1 MNKIIV
7 EVGSTC
13 TKVNKFNGKIIEKL
27 EGKTIQL
34 KKHYNEDK
42 KLRESDVVELIS
54 SINDLKNISQDIY
67 VCGTSIFRTLN
78 DTERKEFLNRF
89 KKETGYEFNIIS
101 QEKEN
106 ELTVFGTTRYVKD
119 KVCVFIGG
127 GGSTEIAIYDKEIK
141 ESINS
146 KVGVIDVMQEFPD
159 LAENFA
165 TTDLEAVKNFIK
177 ERLNLPKE
185 TVKEKA
191 DILILAGGGHEKFA
205 RHSGIKYEAN
215 TLYEDDASPIMMDIE
230 TRKSETERY
239 YRAISLDEIRNRV
252 NDPNWWYATRAMS
265 AFALLV
271 AEEIGAEYIVPTD
284 IAMVYGIL
292 DKKDEI

>member
-13 TKVNKFNGKIIEKL
+13 TKVDKFDGNDIEKL
-27 EGKTIQL
+27 EGKTIQF

-42 KLRESDVVELIS
+42 KIRESDIVELIS
-54 SINDLKNISQDIY
+54 SINDLKCISEDIY

-78 DTERKEFLNRF
+78 EIERKNFQNRF
-89 KKETGYEFNIIS
+89 KSETGYEFNIIS

-127 GGSTEIAIYDKEIK
+127 GGSTEIAIYDKGIK
-141 ESINS
+141 ESVNTKI
-146 KVGVIDVMQEFPD
+146 GVIDAMQEFPD

-165 TTDLEAVKNFIK
+165 TTNLKTVKKFVK
-177 ERLNLPKE
+177 ERLNLP
-185 TVKEKA
+185 KEKA

-205 RHSGIKYEAN
+205 RNSGIIYEKN
-215 TLYEDDASPIMMDIE
+215 TLYKDKASPIMMDIE

-239 YRAISLDEIRNRV
+239 YKSISLDEIRARV
-252 NDPNWWYATRAMS
+252 NDPDWWYATRAMS
-265 AFALLV
+265 AFVLVV
-271 AEEIGAEYIVPTD
+271 AEEIGAKYVVPTD

-292 DKKDEI
+292 EKEQ